1 VHALRT
7 DVPARSPLR
16 VRRRRRPRPAF
27 SSSKAWWP
35 TWRRGGADRRR
46 PARPISRRWA
56 PWGVAMASSWRRGPP
71 LWGS

>member
-46 PARPISRRWA
+46 PARSREDGRRE
-56 PWGVAMASSWRRGPP
+56 ASLWPRADGAARRCED
-71 LWGS
+71 L